1 MITRNIN
8 QIYELIRILLKCN
21 VNLNFIQRKI
31 YSKHIL
37 LINKLYETN
46 YIYLIFSTR
55 IKFKFN
61 LLYKM
66 NNLRNIFKYTFLVR
80 KINFSN
86 QFRQQILGKQKDYNK
101 NNIKNKIFND

>member
-1 MITRNIN
+1 MKVLYTRLAIYRDSILIYISIN
-8 QIYELIRILLKCN
+8 HFKKTIFILFFIYNFNKIKNSIKLKWKIL
-21 VNLNFIQRKI
+21 V
-31 YSKHIL
+31 IL

-46 YIYLIFSTR
+46 YIYLIFFTW

-86 QFRQQILGKQKDYNK
+86 QFRQ
-101 NNIKNKIFND
+101 